1 MMLLML
7 SLATGP
13 MAEAAPHPSFEP
25 ITDDPNLP
33 RVLLIGDSISMGY
46 TVAVRELLAGKANVH
61 RPATNCGPTNRG
73 VAGIDAWLGDGEWDV
88 IHFNFGLHDLKYME
102 DGTHQ
107 VPIGPYEANLR
118 TLIDRME
125 GTGAT
130 LIWCSTTPVPEGEL
144 TPKRLFGDV
153 VTYNDLAGKIMKERG
168 IAVDD
173 LYSFA
178 LPKVAEIQRPNDVH
192 FTPDGSKV
200 LAEQVAASIVRFAW
214 GK

>member
-7 SLATGP
+7 SLVTGP
-13 MAEAAPHPSFEP
+13 MAEAAPHPSLEP

-61 RPATNCGPTNRG
+61 RPATNCGPTSRG

-107 VPIGPYEANLR
+107 VPIDQYEANLR

-125 GTGAT
+125 ETGAT
-130 LIWCSTTPVPEGEL
+130 VIWCSTTPVPEGEL
-144 TPKRLFGDV
+144 TPKRLGAPPG
-153 VTYNDLAGKIMKERG
+153 TRSGARLPSG
-168 IAVDD
+168 IR
-173 LYSFA
+173 S
-178 LPKVAEIQRPNDVH
+178 
-192 FTPDGSKV
+192 
-200 LAEQVAASIVRFAW
+200 
-214 GK
+214 